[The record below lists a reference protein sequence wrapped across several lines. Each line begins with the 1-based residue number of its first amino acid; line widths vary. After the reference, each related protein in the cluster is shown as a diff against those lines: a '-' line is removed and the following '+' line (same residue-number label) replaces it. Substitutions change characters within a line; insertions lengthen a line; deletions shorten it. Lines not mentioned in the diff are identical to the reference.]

1 MFFNRKNKMDS
12 TCSVCNNSCFV
23 LDYKCKVCG
32 NVLRER
38 VSVINFGE
46 VFLDLMLDIDS
57 GVKKVLYA
65 EKKNYVFI
73 LLILLSIKLTILTL
87 FDISFLDL
95 NNNLKS
101 TKLVVEVFVA
111 WFICLILLSFFL
123 KSIFFA
129 IKKRNVSFKVA
140 TSIITYA
147 NLFFALSIFVL
158 FPLELML
165 FGVYL
170 FSNNP
175 SIFEINL
182 LKAISIISI
191 EVLIIAYSIFLL
203 FRFIVFILKQR
214 FFAYF
219 ITIITL
225 TFLYFGNELIKEF
238 LGIK

>member
-1 MFFNRKNKMDS
+1 MNN
-12 TCSVCNNSCFV
+12 TCSVCNNPYFV
-23 LDYKCKVCG
+23 LDYRCKVCG
-32 NVLRER
+32 NILREK
-38 VSVINFGE
+38 VTVINLGE
-46 VFLDLMLDIDS
+46 IIYNLLFDIDI
-57 GVKKVLYA
+57 GVKKILYA
-65 EKKNYVFI
+65 EKKNYLFVLF
-73 LLILLSIKLTILTL
+73 ILLSIKLTLLTL

-203 FRFIVFILKQR
+203 IRFIVFILKQR